1 MLELR
6 GCSLAVVAVGRA
18 LLAKA
23 VQALLGKA
31 GMERVLTAVNL
42 ARRAYHLLIAK
53 LVDSN
58 LNFERWL
65 LQEQAS
71 QPKA

>member
-1 MLELR
+1 
-6 GCSLAVVAVGRA
+6 
-18 LLAKA
+18 
-23 VQALLGKA
+23 
-31 GMERVLTAVNL
+31 MERVLTAVNL

>member
-1 MLELR
+1 L
-6 GCSLAVVAVGRA
+6 LAVVAVGRA

-65 LQEQAS
+65 
-71 QPKA
+71 